1 MGDGRRWEGNTHHSC
16 PGIYEQVLWQQRSP
30 IRAYLHRLPSPMEQI
45 LRPSPPW
52 EPATGAPLGKG
63 VRVEQSSV
71 FVTGV
76 AVGHAGEVV
85 GNCAL
90 ET

>member
-1 MGDGRRWEGNTHHSC
+1 MSKFCGSN
-16 PGIYEQVLWQQRSP
+16 
-30 IRAYLHRLPSPMEQI
+30 AYPY
-45 LRPSPPW
+45 
-52 EPATGAPLGKG
+52 EPACTGRQARWNTKALAFSGAGHTPLGKG

>member
-1 MGDGRRWEGNTHHSC
+1 MSKFCGSSAHPYEPTCTDRQARWNTKALAFS
-16 PGIYEQVLWQQRSP
+16 
-30 IRAYLHRLPSPMEQI
+30 
-45 LRPSPPW
+45 
-52 EPATGAPLGKG
+52 GAGHTLGKG

>member
-1 MGDGRRWEGNTHHSC
+1 MSKFCGSSAHPHEPTCTDRQARWNTKALVFS
-16 PGIYEQVLWQQRSP
+16 
-30 IRAYLHRLPSPMEQI
+30 
-45 LRPSPPW
+45 
-52 EPATGAPLGKG
+52 GASHTLGKG

-85 GNCAL
+85 GDRAL